1 MSTTLSIR
9 IDDDLERE
17 LTLAAQAAHR
27 PKGDIVRDALRRQL
41 ALTKFRN
48 VRNEVM
54 TLAEPAGFV
63 TDEDVFKAIS

>member
-48 VRNEVM
+48 VRNDVM
-54 TLAEPAGFV
+54 PLAEQAGFV